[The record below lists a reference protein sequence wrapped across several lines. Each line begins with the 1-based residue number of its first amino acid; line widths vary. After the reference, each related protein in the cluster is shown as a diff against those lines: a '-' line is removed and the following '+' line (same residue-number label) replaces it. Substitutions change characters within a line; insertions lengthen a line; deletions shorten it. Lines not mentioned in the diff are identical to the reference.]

1 MNGFFARISPLRAL
15 RDLRVFLAGR
25 GPEDLWFLAAAIAA
39 TMFLIYA
46 FAKDSYFEK
55 EYRPNIVYVQQ
66 WKLDRT
72 DAEIIAQQ
80 KIDGPKKAA
89 EMAARQAREDKMR
102 AQFKKLD
109 DQLTRMGI

>member
-1 MNGFFARISPLRAL
+1 MDGFFARISPLRAY
-15 RDLRVFLAGR
+15 RDLRSFLVGR
-25 GPEDLWFLAAAIAA
+25 GPEDLWFFAAAIAA
-39 TMFLIYA
+39 TAFLIYA
-46 FAKDSYFEK
+46 FARDSHFEK
-55 EYRPNIVYVQQ
+55 EYRPNIIYVEQ

-89 EMAARQAREDKMR
+89 EMEARRAREEKLR
-102 AQFKKLD
+102 SQFKKLD